1 MFYFFKIV
9 AAVQQQ
15 LQQHSWNLHISPAP
29 PLQPINVSRC
39 FFGCWVMSLPFSA
52 AWMFHPPPMAML
64 HRQLLICC
72 CFLPFAFDCCFC
84 SFFPVTQFPPSG
96 LINTRFFFTGM
107 PHRVDCCFCCFI
119 LLLLDPFLV
128 FQMCAM

>member
-84 SFFPVTQFPPSG
+84 SFFPVTQFPPFWIDQHKVLFYRHAPQGG
-96 LINTRFFFTGM
+96 LLF
-107 PHRVDCCFCCFI
+107 
-119 LLLLDPFLV
+119 LLLYFAV
-128 FQMCAM
+128 A